1 MHARIRT
8 DTYHVAEVQSLV
20 ETPALTGGS
29 LARQTERFDGV
40 FSQTRLA
47 ISPAFVNLRW
57 PLGLQGKVG
66 AAGWEKDRGGADMS
80 HSASCGRWDPPAPLY
95 KGGASPRERPPGQG
109 KTN

>member
-40 FSQTRLA
+40 F
-47 ISPAFVNLRW
+47 ISNPACNRSCLRETALTTW
-57 PLGLQGKVG
+57 SAGEGG
-66 AAGWEKDRGGADMS
+66 AAGWEEGG
-80 HSASCGRWDPPAPLY
+80 
-95 KGGASPRERPPGQG
+95 
-109 KTN
+109 